1 MGSLVLSDFELRGS
15 TECLLFDCRF
25 CAHLK
30 VSENTHILAPFLP
43 KIMDGLLTLA
53 TQSTDDVLALVLE
66 SLRIVMSVSVVLCL
80 SRDER
85 SGKRIVWV
93 LFGVSSRRGSTPVS
107 TVLRKSVRFFITSIL
122 N

>member
-1 MGSLVLSDFELRGS
+1 M
-15 TECLLFDCRF
+15 
-25 CAHLK
+25 
-30 VSENTHILAPFLP
+30 SENTQILAPFLP

-93 LFGVSSRRGSTPVS
+93 YYSGCLAGANRQ
-107 TVLRKSVRFFITSIL
+107 RFPPFYGNRLDFS
-122 N
+122 

>member
-1 MGSLVLSDFELRGS
+1 M
-15 TECLLFDCRF
+15 LLDCRF

-30 VSENTHILAPFLP
+30 VSENTQILAPFLP

-66 SLRIVMSVSVVLCL
+66 SLRIVMSVSVVLRL

-93 LFGVSSRRGSTPVS
+93 YCSGCLAGANRQ
-107 TVLRKSVRFFITSIL
+107 RFPPFYGNRSDFS
-122 N
+122 

>member
-1 MGSLVLSDFELRGS
+1 M
-15 TECLLFDCRF
+15 LLDCRF

-30 VSENTHILAPFLP
+30 VSENTQILAPFLP

-80 SRDER
+80 SRDKR
-85 SGKRIVWV
+85 SGIVWV
-93 LFGVSSRRGSTPVS
+93 YYLGCLAGANRH
-107 TVLRKSVRFFITSIL
+107 RFPPFYGNRSDFS
-122 N
+122 

>member
-1 MGSLVLSDFELRGS
+1 M
-15 TECLLFDCRF
+15 LLDCRF

-30 VSENTHILAPFLP
+30 VSENTQILAPFLP

-80 SRDER
+80 SGDER

-93 LFGVSSRRGSTPVS
+93 RVYYAGCLAGANRQ
-107 TVLRKSVRFFITSIL
+107 RFPPFYGTRSDFS
-122 N
+122 

>member
-1 MGSLVLSDFELRGS
+1 M
-15 TECLLFDCRF
+15 LLDCRF

-30 VSENTHILAPFLP
+30 VSENTQILAPFLP

-80 SRDER
+80 SRNER

-93 LFGVSSRRGSTPVS
+93 YYSGCLAGANR
-107 TVLRKSVRFFITSIL
+107 
-122 N
+122 